1 MARTISGTD
10 GWTEG
15 RMDTPYLQEIIEK
28 QAERIPTHQDLSTI
42 ESVALDFLT
51 LFETKE
57 QVS

>member
-15 RMDTPYLQEIIEK
+15 RTDTPHLQEIIEK